1 MENNDDGSSG
11 QKPLWQQK
19 KIRILVSA
27 TAIAL
32 IALLV
37 FEGISLFLFHQAEG
51 NFVSFVCNR
60 SFSSQVFIVNA
71 NINLTDGMDQEE
83 AMEVASKVVLE
94 ISQQSS
100 EQSLRFLFTNSTNDG
115 KGIWTIEYANE
126 VHVFDAGRTYGG
138 SEAIPHTQKTLTMT
152 INPFDQTVKYDVTHG

>member
-1 MENNDDGSSG
+1 M
-11 QKPLWQQK
+11 
-19 KIRILVSA
+19 
-27 TAIAL
+27 
-32 IALLV
+32 
-37 FEGISLFLFHQAEG
+37 
-51 NFVSFVCNR
+51 
-60 SFSSQVFIVNA
+60 FIVNA
-71 NINLTDGMDQEE
+71 NINLTNGMDQEE

-126 VHVFDAGRTYGG
+126 VHVFDASRTYGG